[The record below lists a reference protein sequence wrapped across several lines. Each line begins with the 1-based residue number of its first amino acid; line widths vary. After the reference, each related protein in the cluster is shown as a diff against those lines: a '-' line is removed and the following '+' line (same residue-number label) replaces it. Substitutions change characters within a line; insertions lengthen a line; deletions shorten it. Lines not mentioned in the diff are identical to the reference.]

1 MSKSQHQ
8 KMYIDEKYAP
18 PYPQE
23 FDRFWPKHSFKAGI
37 AVVITLVLLVGL
49 SVVFQ
54 VPTNHDMPPLPN
66 HGMNIPAPE
75 WYLLFLFEPFWQ
87 FTGDSAIWRQ
97 FGTFWIPLAVIL
109 FLLAIP
115 FVLGRKPWDSQSRMA
130 KGSKIFLAF
139 GAFAVWLVM
148 TTVVVGGGH
157 GAKTT
162 SCISCH
168 TPMAGKQ
175 IALPPA
181 DMAKYYREVREIENM
196 LGRQRLGEEGGDS
209 GIFSESFK
217 DANWQLRH
225 FREPTENW

>member
-1 MSKSQHQ
+1 MSKSRHREIF
-8 KMYIDEKYAP
+8 IDEKYAP

-23 FDRFWPKHSFKAGI
+23 FDRFWPKHSLKAGI
-37 AVVITLVLLVGL
+37 SVVITLALLVGL
-49 SVVFQ
+49 AIVFQ
-54 VPTNHDMPPLPN
+54 VPTDHDMPPLPN

-87 FTGDSAIWRQ
+87 FTGESAIWLQ
-97 FGTFWIPLAVIL
+97 VGTFWIPLAVIL
-109 FLLAIP
+109 FLLFIP
-115 FVLGRKPWDSQSRMA
+115 FILGRKPWNSQSRMA
-130 KGSKIFLAF
+130 KGSKIALAL

-148 TTVVVGGGH
+148 TTAVVGGGH

-168 TPMAGKQ
+168 TPMVGNQ
-175 IALPPA
+175 IGLPPA
-181 DMAKYYREVREIENM
+181 DMAKYYREVREIERI
-196 LGRQRLGEEGGDS
+196 LGRNRLGEEGEKS
-209 GIFSESFK
+209 GNSESFK